1 MGDAGSVGPL
11 ERAILSDWNSR
22 CLPPHLGMEAD
33 IVMFRFQVLEYQW
46 WTKSNNQVRE
56 AHSAYLFFFS
66 EHDQLCLVHRGHHVT
81 RKMVAA
87 HPFENRV
94 GDKLREVVLAHQLDK
109 LKMEQLHQLDREPQG
124 ERHQD
129 LEMFVTY

>member
-1 MGDAGSVGPL
+1 
-11 ERAILSDWNSR
+11 
-22 CLPPHLGMEAD
+22 
-33 IVMFRFQVLEYQW
+33 
-46 WTKSNNQVRE
+46 
-56 AHSAYLFFFS
+56 
-66 EHDQLCLVHRGHHVT
+66 
-81 RKMVAA
+81 MVAA